1 MSIVVNLFLK
11 KAIGRLNRYI
21 SISEKD
27 VEVSRPWAF
36 LNAKVYT
43 KCATDLHHSKKL
55 NIFYPFITPIGSSA
69 VTIRVRSD

>member
-1 MSIVVNLFLK
+1 MSIVFNLFLK

-43 KCATDLHHSKKL
+43 KCATNLHHGK
-55 NIFYPFITPIGSSA
+55 
-69 VTIRVRSD
+69 

>member
-36 LNAKVYT
+36 LNAKVYA
-43 KCATDLHHSKKL
+43 KCATNLHHGKNL
-55 NIFYPFITPIGSSA
+55 NFLSFYHSYRRQWRHNTGE
-69 VTIRVRSD
+69 V